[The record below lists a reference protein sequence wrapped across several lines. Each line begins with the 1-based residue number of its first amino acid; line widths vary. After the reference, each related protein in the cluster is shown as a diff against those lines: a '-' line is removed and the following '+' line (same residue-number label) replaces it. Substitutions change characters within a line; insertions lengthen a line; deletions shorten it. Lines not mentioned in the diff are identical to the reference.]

1 MIPETVNRA
10 SRWLKQGALLSL
22 LLLPGCELRQAMYN
36 QPKYKALAAS
46 TFFADGRASRN
57 PVAGTIARGQL
68 RLDRHLYEGKADTGL
83 ATTLPMPLTKE
94 LLERGHQRFDIYCSP
109 CHDRT
114 GRGNGMVVQR
124 GLKRPPSFQ
133 QDRAPGNAPGDGIN
147 LRTAPVGYFFD
158 VMTNGFGVMYSY
170 ASRITPEDRWAIAAY
185 IRTLQFSQN
194 ASFDQLPTEDQ
205 RQLQ

>member
-1 MIPETVNRA
+1 MIPETVTRA
-10 SRWLKQGALLSL
+10 SRWLKQGALLAL

-46 TFFADGRASRN
+46 TFFADGRSARN

-68 RLDRHLYEGKADTGL
+68 RLDRHFYEGKADTGL
-83 ATTLPMPLTKE
+83 ATTLPMPLTKA
-94 LLERGHQRFDIYCSP
+94 LLERGRQRFDIYCSP

-124 GLKRPPSFQ
+124 GLKRPPSYH
-133 QDRAPGNAPGDGIN
+133 QDR
-147 LRTAPVGYFFD
+147 LREAPVGYFFD

-170 ASRITPEDRWAIAAY
+170 ASRIPPEDRWAIAAY
-185 IRTLQFSQN
+185 IRTLQFSQD

>member
-1 MIPETVNRA
+1 MTPETRTRTLRRL
-10 SRWLKQGALLSL
+10 RWGAFAAL

-36 QPKYKALAAS
+36 QPKYKPLEAS
-46 TFFADGRASRN
+46 TFFADGRSARM
-57 PVAGTIARGQL
+57 PVAGTIAQGQL
-68 RLDRHLYEGKADTGL
+68 RLDRHFFEGKADTGL

-114 GRGNGMVVQR
+114 GRGNGMIVQR
-124 GLKRPPSFQ
+124 GMKRPPSYHI
-133 QDRAPGNAPGDGIN
+133 DR
-147 LRTAPVGYFFD
+147 LRTAPVGYFYD

-170 ASRITPEDRWAIAAY
+170 ASRITPQDRWAIAAY
-185 IRTLQFSQN
+185 VKTLQYSQQVP
-194 ASFDQLPTEDQ
+194 FDQLPTEDQ

>member
-1 MIPETVNRA
+1 MTPETSTRIL
-10 SRWLKQGALLSL
+10 RRLKWSALAAL

-36 QPKYKALAAS
+36 QPKHKPLAAS
-46 TFFADGRASRN
+46 TFFADGRSARL
-57 PVAGTIARGQL
+57 PVAGTIAQGQL
-68 RLDRHLYEGKADTGL
+68 RLDRHFFEGKGDTGL

-94 LLERGHQRFDIYCSP
+94 LLQRGQQRFDIYCSP

-124 GLKRPPSFQ
+124 GMKRPPSYHI
-133 QDRAPGNAPGDGIN
+133 DR
-147 LRTAPVGYFFD
+147 LRSAPVGYFYD

-170 ASRITPEDRWAIAAY
+170 ASRITPQDRWAIAAY
-185 IRTLQFSQN
+185 VKTLQYSQQVP
-194 ASFDQLPTEDQ
+194 FDQLPTEDQ